1 MSVSSM
7 LAKAAAKIIKVKD
20 EAIEALGKVSNK

>member
-1 MSVSSM
+1 M

-20 EAIEALGKVSNK
+20 ETVEALGKVSNK